1 MINILIHGMGQN
13 GSSWDKVKTILNED
27 NIDVKTPNVFEIAKN
42 YQLNY
47 DNLYRAFADYCNG
60 FKEKLNLV
68 GLSLG
73 GILAIDYAV
82 EYPQKVNSIILSG
95 TPYELPKKLL
105 RFQNFVFKFIPKKN
119 FKNIGISKKNFI
131 ELSNSLAELNI
142 KFKISKIQCN
152 TLIICGERDNAN
164 IESVKQLHSN
174 IKNSKIKIIKG
185 AGHEINI
192 DTPEEFANTIKE
204 FYYNK

>member
-119 FKNIGISKKNFI
+119 FENIGISKKNFI

-192 DTPEEFANTIKE
+192 DTPEEIANTIKQ